1 MLPLLSSRCFEIAT
15 QFITLFSTTSSS
27 TTNTTSTNNSQ
38 AQLVLSLWLTR
49 RIHTFLHTHLTSHLC
64 HITDAAR
71 LRDVWDACTFF
82 ATSLGRIGG
91 DFSPLLAQ
99 IMEPKVVQMI
109 TGHWMEGVQAFQ
121 EVLTACREAGVVGP
135 LYHANAATGH
145 VFDEP
150 ASSEADTTSGSNT
163 PSPPRQLLLYPPLAR
178 LLNEFLVGLNE
189 LRRCLFPSIFSTLR
203 EFFQKEFCGAITSA
217 LDQFERAVLTPGF
230 ARQGEDYQRLRD
242 LAQELK
248 AEYDGC
254 LLPYMTSALEVAF
267 GAFENVKA
275 LEETVDQASIVEE
288 EVDIGDD
295 ERDLNEE
302 IEDDQ
307 VEDNNEDVTPE
318 ELEEEQKVEDI
329 ERVQTDEESLQMN
342 PSLKESQ
349 DSIEED
355 GLDSNVMQS

>member
-1 MLPLLSSRCFEIAT
+1 
-15 QFITLFSTTSSS
+15 
-27 TTNTTSTNNSQ
+27 
-38 AQLVLSLWLTR
+38 
-49 RIHTFLHTHLTSHLC
+49 
-64 HITDAAR
+64 
-71 LRDVWDACTFF
+71 
-82 ATSLGRIGG
+82 
-91 DFSPLLAQ
+91 
-99 IMEPKVVQMI
+99 MEPKVVQMI

-121 EVLTACREAGVVGP
+121 DVLTACREAGVVGP

-150 ASSEADTTSGSNT
+150 ATSSTGADLATGSST

-203 EFFQKEFCGAITSA
+203 EFFQKDFCGAISSA

-275 LEETVDQASIVEE
+275 LEEAEDHASIVEE
-288 EVDIGDD
+288 KEAEAGEDETVPEKTSVDEQG
-295 ERDLNEE
+295 EENNEAMTVE
-302 IEDDQ
+302 EEEEKEEGEQQ
-307 VEDNNEDVTPE
+307 VEGTM
-318 ELEEEQKVEDI
+318 
-329 ERVQTDEESLQMN
+329 ERFQSDEESIQLN
-342 PSLKESQ
+342 PSLKEIQ

-355 GLDSNVMQS
+355 DL